1 METSASILEAARIEF
16 TEIAKREGLV
26 DCTVAVSVAP
36 LTVEEAIGR
45 PTRRDFPLI
54 KGKEQLVEATVNG
67 AKGHAFTDSP
77 RDFTGTLGDVLALF
91 LSSNQDRAV
100 FIAVLNAALRSLGM
114 LETSLH
120 CRDDDPEKCGK
131 ELARYV
137 RDRWGEVPVGLIGFN
152 PAIAEALAVSFRADN
167 VRISDLDPKNIGQV
181 KFGVSICDGRTQTK
195 ELISYSHTVLVT
207 GTTLVNGTFDDIW
220 GWIREYNPNYVIY
233 GVTGAGVCT
242 LMNWHRFCPYARST

>member
-16 TEIAKREGLV
+16 AEIAKREGLL

-54 KGKEQLVEATVNG
+54 EGKEQLVEATVNG

-77 RDFTGTLGDVLALF
+77 RDFTGTLGDVLALP

-131 ELARYV
+131 ELAHYV

-152 PAIAEALAVSFRADN
+152 PAIAEALTASFGAEN

-181 KFGVSICDGRTQTK
+181 KVGVSICDGRTQIK
-195 ELISYSHTVLVT
+195 ELIFHSHTVLVT

-220 GWIREYNPNYVIY
+220 GWIREYNREYVIY